1 MQLSLGPLL
10 LLFTLAISLVS
21 AANSVSVCSSCTYKT
36 ISAALKA
43 LPSGSTTYTINIAP
57 GTYTEQ
63 ISITRSNVILKNSG
77 SGTVLIQYNAGH
89 DTQSKTG
96 SDTDSAVLTIKGSNV
111 KVYNITFANTYKKTD
126 AAGLALNLEGAQA
139 GFYNAKFYGFQ
150 DTLLINRRGSGY
162 FKKCYIE
169 GSVDFI
175 WGYGIGYFQGCII
188 ASNSRGFV
196 TAHNRDSSS
205 SVGGFYFNKCI
216 VKATVPSGP
225 LASNY
230 SSTVAFTSI
239 SQATHTCY
247 LGRPWNQYARVVFMY
262 STINSHIYP
271 AGWSQWSNAT
281 PNTSSVTFA
290 EYSNNGASA
299 WSSSRA
305 SFAKQLTASEAAQY
319 SAAKVFGS
327 TSWIDSSV

>member
-57 GTYTEQ
+57 GTYTE
-63 ISITRSNVILKNSG
+63 N
-77 SGTVLIQYNAGH
+77 GTVLIRYNAGH
-89 DTQSKTG
+89 NTQSKAG
-96 SDTDSAVLTIKGSNV
+96 SDTDSAVLTIKGNNV
-111 KVYNITFANTYKKTD
+111 RLYNITVANIYKQSTNI
-126 AAGLALNLEGAQA
+126 ANLALNLEGAQA
-139 GFYNAKFYGFQ
+139 GFYNVKFYGYQ
-150 DTLLINRRGSGY
+150 DTVLINRGGSGY
-162 FKKCYIE
+162 FKSCYIE

-175 WGYGIGYFQGCII
+175 WGYGTGYFQGCTI
-188 ASNSRGFV
+188 ASNTRGYI
-196 TAHNRDSSS
+196 TAHNRDSASS
-205 SVGGFYFNKCI
+205 AGGFYFNSCVI
-216 VKATVPSGP
+216 KATVPSGP
-225 LASNY
+225 LASTY
-230 SSTVAFTSI
+230 SSSIAFTSV
-239 SQATHTCY
+239 SKATGTCY
-247 LGRPWNQYARVVFMY
+247 LGRPWSRYARVVFMY
-262 STINSHIYP
+262 STIGSHINP
-271 AGWSQWSNAT
+271 AGWSKWST
-281 PNTSSVTFA
+281 SSPNTSGVTFA

-305 SFAKQLTASEAAQY
+305 SFAKRLTASQVSQY